1 MLFFPLP
8 VSLDANGKDLNANG
22 SFNILSIQSRV
33 WGKITAPDAFGAQSS
48 GYLEGE
54 FGGTS
59 DGDVNGFRLRHA
71 FLTLKWETTE
81 LLVGQ
86 TWNPMFQPDCFAG
99 VISFNTGFPFQP
111 FGRNPQ
117 VRLKQSFGALNL
129 YLTALTQRDF
139 NSPGPNGFSSS
150 YLRNAIVP
158 ELNAKIEYSTKSQNE
173 DLLFGA
179 ASSYKSLVPR
189 QKNSKNVEVTDEK
202 VNSFEAT
209 GYFKYRTDPIEFK
222 LQGFYGQNAAD
233 LMQIG
238 GYAVKKTTDQAKIT
252 NDLWEYTPFNV
263 VSGWTEIISLF
274 PTSYGKFE
282 LAVFGGYSK
291 NLGTSDEIMGD
302 GLQSSYIF
310 ARNSNIDDLIR
321 VSPRIAFSSG
331 KTKFAFETEYT
342 AAKYGIND
350 KDGKVNNGE
359 SVSNIRF
366 LLAAFIF
373 F

>member
-1 MLFFPLP
+1 
-8 VSLDANGKDLNANG
+8 
-22 SFNILSIQSRV
+22 
-33 WGKITAPDAFGAQSS
+33 
-48 GYLEGE
+48 
-54 FGGTS
+54 
-59 DGDVNGFRLRHA
+59 
-71 FLTLKWETTE
+71 LTLNWGTTE

-86 TWNPMFQPDCFAG
+86 TWHPMFQTDCFAG

-111 FGRNPQ
+111 FARNPQ
-117 VRLKQSFGALNL
+117 VRLKQSFGDINI
-129 YLTALTQRDF
+129 YLTAFAQRDF
-139 NSPGPNGFSSS
+139 NSPGPSGFSSS
-150 YLRNAIVP
+150 YLRNAIIP
-158 ELNAKIEYSTKSQNE
+158 ELNAKIEYSSKSQNE

-179 ASSYKSLVPR
+179 AGGYKSLVPR
-189 QKNSKNVEVTDEK
+189 QKNSKNIDVTDEK
-202 VNSFEAT
+202 ISSLEAT
-209 GYFKYRTDPIEFK
+209 GYFKLRIDPIEFR

-238 GYAVKKTTDQAKIT
+238 GYAVKKTTDVTKIA
-252 NDLWEYTPFNV
+252 NDLWEFTPFNV
-263 VSGWTEIISLF
+263 LSGWTEIISIF

-310 ARNSNIDDLIR
+310 SRNSNIDDLIR

-342 AAKYGIND
+342 SAKYGEND
-350 KDGKVNNGE
+350 KDGKVNNGK
-359 SVSNIRF
+359 SVSNIRL
-366 LLAAFIF
+366 LLAAYLF